1 MRWFRKGP
9 ERDAPTEAP
18 ETAVPADAAAGPGS
32 DAGRAVAGA
41 PGQAPGAD
49 ARRIDARQL
58 RGIIGD
64 ADELRKGAE
73 VFDRGGLQHLARHGE
88 RIFCEASGSGAA
100 PYRVTVTLTAAGE
113 TKARCS
119 CFAART
125 RPVCKHAAALL
136 VAWARA
142 PGSFVVSDAPPV
154 VEGTGTPR
162 AAAVRT
168 GRVKPET
175 LMARGVEQTL
185 ALTRELAIAGVA
197 TSAAD
202 RPDQVR
208 ALAESLRANRLR
220 RLSVRVI
227 ELADLLDGA
236 ARRRGSVVPLTYADV
251 VADLL
256 LTARRI
262 ERHLAGEVLEDRQ
275 MEELVGRTW
284 RKTDRRPQPG
294 LELVE
299 YAYLTGTTADG
310 FVVRERRLLDVPTG
324 THYSEKQI
332 LPAFLAKRTPP
343 PVSQPGL
350 RLAGTGSVYPSYP
363 PQRLDVDGVA
373 VAGLFGPEDLERLA
387 ETVTSGPAAILA
399 TYQEHRR
406 DVFAPDR
413 LPLAIRADAIV
424 AFGDRLAFVGAEGD
438 AIVLA
443 EGDEILDSIGGGRLS
458 VVIGD
463 VDLDGILAVVHP
475 LAVLVSGPAGMELRQ
490 VPARGTPAV
499 RAERSDEDRL
509 AGARAAGAS
518 DAALSLAE
526 VRDELSAVFVNG
538 LGSLVDRVVE
548 PIASRLTDLGL
559 ERPSVLLR
567 EVAAR
572 PDPADRLDDLVRLHQ
587 VLGIGAVR
595 LSGAGRVDRQ
605 ALIPVPGQP
614 AVLIPDP
621 GPTLHAAEV
630 ARRRSA
636 GSMTAFEAAVHR
648 ARSIGELPTTA
659 FLAIL
664 PWWADASAADH
675 VAASVSKLAAVPFDV
690 IEEALSV
697 SHGQTAALTAIGIL
711 RETSD
716 PRADKLLRAVGQ
728 LRDPTRSKWD
738 SSHQG
743 YLPQR
748 AMRVAARDSLWV
760 RAARDGGRV
769 KGSSSS
775 ADPDVMAALIA
786 DLQGATRRER
796 RAEAAEELAALDDRA
811 VLPALRRAW
820 RSDGAPL
827 VSQAAARAL
836 TSLGDASAFDGFVDA
851 LVARDGDPDLAKTAA
866 YALGALGDVRGI
878 PALLG
883 ALAEGWKPAVI
894 REALSHAGL
903 AVVSSIVA
911 DVLEAPD
918 HAGRRALVS
927 ALADQP
933 APAVR
938 DALLAS
944 LASLGEGPEATTR
957 ATAILRLAASHEG
970 LKQVVATRILAAPRG
985 DSTADRALARAAQKA
1000 LA

>member
-1 MRWFRKGP
+1 VRWFRKAP
-9 ERDAPTEAP
+9 PSDAPAEAP
-18 ETAVPADAAAGPGS
+18 ETAVAGDTPTAPGPDAD
-32 DAGRAVAGA
+32 RAVAA
-41 PGQAPGAD
+41 PPGQAQGAD
-49 ARRIDARQL
+49 ARRIDAREL

-100 PYRVTVTLTAAGE
+100 PYRVTVTLTAGGE
-113 TKARCS
+113 TRARCS
-119 CFAART
+119 CFAARS

-142 PGSFVVSDAPPV
+142 PESFVASDAPPV
-154 VEGTGTPR
+154 VEGGGAPR
-162 AAAVRT
+162 AATVRT
-168 GRVKPET
+168 GKVKPEA

-185 ALTRELAIAGVA
+185 ALARELAIAGVA

-220 RLSVRVI
+220 RLSVRVL

-236 ARRRGSVVPLTYADV
+236 ARRRGSIVPLAYADL

-284 RKTDRRPQPG
+284 RKADRRPQAG
-294 LELVE
+294 LELME
-299 YAYLTGTTADG
+299 YAYRVGTTADG
-310 FVVRERRLLDVPTG
+310 FVIRERRLLDVPTAA
-324 THYSEKQI
+324 HYSEKQI

-343 PVSQPGL
+343 PLSQPGV
-350 RLAGTGSVYPSYP
+350 RLTGTGSVYPSYP
-363 PQRLDVDGVA
+363 PQRMDLDGVA
-373 VAGLFGPEDLERLA
+373 AAGPFGSDDLERLVEA
-387 ETVTSGPAAILA
+387 VTAGPAAILSA
-399 TYQEHRR
+399 YQEHRR

-413 LPLAIRADAIV
+413 LPLAIRADALV
-424 AFGDRLAFVGAEGD
+424 AFGDRLALVGSDGD

-443 EGDEILDSIGGGRLS
+443 EGDEILDSLGGDRLS

-463 VDLDGILAVVHP
+463 VDLDGILAIVHP
-475 LAVLVSGPAGMELRQ
+475 LAVLVSGSSGMELRP
-490 VPARGTPAV
+490 VPARATQQAG
-499 RAERSDEDRL
+499 AERSDVDRL

-538 LGSLVDRVVE
+538 LGALVDRVVE
-548 PIASRLTDLGL
+548 PIATRLTDLGL

-572 PDPADRLDDLVRLHQ
+572 PDPVDRLDDLVRLHQ
-587 VLGIGAVR
+587 VLAIGAVR
-595 LSGAGRVDRQ
+595 LSGAGRVDRES
-605 ALIPVPGQP
+605 LIPVPGQP

-621 GPTLHAAEV
+621 GPPLDASEV

-636 GSMTAFEAAVHR
+636 GTMTAYEAVVHR
-648 ARSIGELPTTA
+648 SRTIGALPDEA
-659 FLAIL
+659 FLTIL
-664 PWWADASAADH
+664 PWWADASAGDH
-675 VAASVSKLAAVPFDV
+675 VAASVSKRAAIPFDL

-697 SHGQTAALTAIGIL
+697 SHGLTAALTAISIL
-711 RETSD
+711 NETAD
-716 PRADKLLRAVGQ
+716 PRADRLLRTAGQ
-728 LRDPTRSKWD
+728 LRDPARSKWA

-748 AMRVAARDSLWV
+748 AMRVAAREALWV
-760 RAARDGGRV
+760 RAARDGGRL
-769 KGSSSS
+769 KGSSST
-775 ADPDVMAALIA
+775 ADPDVMAALVA
-786 DLQGATRRER
+786 DLQNATRRER

-820 RSDGAPL
+820 RGDGAPI
-827 VSQAAARAL
+827 VRQAAARAL
-836 TSLGDASAFDGFVDA
+836 TSLGDASLFDGFVDA
-851 LVARDGDPDLAKTAA
+851 LVARSADPEQAKTAA
-866 YALGALGDVRGI
+866 YALGALGDVRGV
-878 PALLG
+878 AVLLG
-883 ALAEGWKPAVI
+883 ALADGWKPAVI
-894 REALSHAGL
+894 RESLAHAGL
-903 AVVSSIVA
+903 VVVPSIVG

-918 HAGRRALVS
+918 HASRQAFVS

-938 DALLAS
+938 VALLAS
-944 LASLGEGPEATTR
+944 LASLGDGPDAATR
-957 ATAILRLAASHEG
+957 ATAILRLAASHDG
-970 LKQVVATRILAAPRG
+970 LKREVATRILATPRG
-985 DSTADRALARAAQKA
+985 DSSADRALARAAGKA